1 VSTRPDRDTSRR
13 PRDAAIRISRRTL
26 AIGATVAG
34 AIVALALVLAMA
46 SFIGANTP
54 RSVAT
59 VSEMKVQQTAAER
72 DVERAFEQATDQ
84 VIKVRALNL
93 AISAEQADQIAAK
106 ALSDLKA
113 LRHSAFVSLGQIQ
126 GLAAAE
132 AEPYASSVETRFTAA
147 PVAKAPTPS
156 PVLLAPRYY
165 TIVSRMSEL
174 ATQLAEQAT
183 TRLTA
188 SPTSTPV
195 PSLRPSP
202 TPSSRPSPSPSP
214 SR

>member
-26 AIGATVAG
+26 AIGVTAAG
-34 AIVALALVLAMA
+34 AIVALVLVLAIA
-46 SFIGANTP
+46 SFIGANMP
-54 RSVAT
+54 RSVANAA
-59 VSEMKVQQTAAER
+59 EMKLQQTAAER

-84 VIKVRALNL
+84 VVKVRALNL
-93 AISAEQADQIAAK
+93 AITADQADQISAK
-106 ALSDLKA
+106 ALTDLTA

-132 AEPYASSVETRFTAA
+132 AETYATSVEGRFTAA
-147 PVAKAPTPS
+147 PVSKDPSPS

-165 TIVSRMSEL
+165 TVVSRMSEL
-174 ATQLAEQAT
+174 ATQLAVQAT

-188 SPTSTPV
+188 SPTSTPT
-195 PSLRPSP
+195 PSP
-202 TPSSRPSPSPSP
+202 TPSSRPSPSPT
-214 SR
+214 R